1 MKIDRLMGII
11 TTLQQQ
17 KKVTAPYLAA
27 KFEVSR
33 RTISRDIDDIC
44 KAGIPLVTTQG
55 GGGGISIM
63 EGFQLDTTVLTA
75 EELQSVFIGLKSL
88 DSVSNT
94 SYSTKLARKLGGD
107 AAPLADCIRID
118 LSSYYKD
125 SLAAKIEQLKEAM
138 DGHKLVRFHY
148 YYSKGEEDRRVEP
161 YRIVFKWSSWYL
173 FGFCTGR
180 QDFRLFKL
188 NRLWELCVLDTAF
201 APREIPGEKARL
213 GSHITDDY
221 FVTALYDPDVKYRLV
236 EERGPGSFT
245 VQEDG
250 RLYTRWGFSDP
261 ESTVLWFLG
270 FGDKVEVVEPREMR
284 DRIRTMAEKI
294 RDRHTGT

>member
-1 MKIDRLMGII
+1 
-11 TTLQQQ
+11 
-17 KKVTAPYLAA
+17 
-27 KFEVSR
+27 
-33 RTISRDIDDIC
+33 
-44 KAGIPLVTTQG
+44 
-55 GGGGISIM
+55 
-63 EGFQLDTTVLTA
+63 
-75 EELQSVFIGLKSL
+75 
-88 DSVSNT
+88 
-94 SYSTKLARKLGGD
+94 
-107 AAPLADCIRID
+107 
-118 LSSYYKD
+118 
-125 SLAAKIEQLKEAM
+125 M

-148 YYSKGEEDRRVEP
+148 YYSKGEADRRVEP